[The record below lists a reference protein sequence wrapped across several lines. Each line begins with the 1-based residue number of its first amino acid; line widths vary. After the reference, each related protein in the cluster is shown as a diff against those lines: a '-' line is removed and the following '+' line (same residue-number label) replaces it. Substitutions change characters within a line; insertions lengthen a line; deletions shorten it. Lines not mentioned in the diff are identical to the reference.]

1 MRRKA
6 METKITVGKYLS
18 EEKDQILKII
28 AQTIDNKDKI
38 HVKAPV
44 GSGKTT
50 LILELIQLYPDKQ
63 FIILFPQIS
72 ITEQVKTK
80 LTALNIETSVVNSE
94 TIKKVI
100 EKNTGSQS
108 NSKDNDLFSTVGKV
122 IDKTTVAQPVP
133 PDRIFLTTIDSAY
146 KLIDAI
152 KFASDQTVVVVDETH
167 SFLTAARE
175 NHTRSVETILKA
187 GFPIVGFSATPSNW
201 VNRLLFGIENFID
214 VTTTK
219 VKPPVIS
226 RIMVEQSAVRTL
238 AHSIATEN
246 KPLTVVFTEYTT
258 TQKDLSVRINEYN
271 PNITVSIL
279 NADTK
284 TSTEKDTWNYLMK
297 HDKLP
302 SGTNVFIL
310 NSVVQ
315 SGINILNRKIDA
327 VYLFGTFDPFGFAQ
341 YLGRCRYYK
350 KSFRYYY
357 SPYSKQIGLYRGGDE
372 IQESIDNLIKLLD
385 ASSDDY
391 ARVLKSLMSDMI
403 YEDTDQNLV
412 VNKCKVASWFFEKLK
427 ELGGDTLVKAVSGL
441 FKDIVFTDAETIE
454 GEVQTSAK
462 SKAKS
467 RATGKSDLIEFIKN
481 EYTLIIKVFQDINY
495 DYSEANLVKTINTK
509 YGGYAKLNAMQA
521 KLSPMKLW
529 FDTMNEMVLLMKAA
543 QMTPHRISTA
553 AYMYKNSDKNDD
565 LLEEYIN
572 MSNNTAIG
580 ISEAI
585 RYFKTFSKSN
595 PTIKTAIKKLQA
607 YIEDGGTNSAKE
619 WKNLVYKLL
628 PGLNRLPGVAANFYQ
643 FCIRTKRSNGQ
654 LKLVGINTSL
664 NDYIEGL
671 GLEHITVVNGK
682 LNHK

>member
-1 MRRKA
+1 

-18 EEKDQILKII
+18 EEKAHILGII

-50 LILELIQLYPDKQ
+50 LILELIKLYPDKR

-80 LTALNIETSVVNSE
+80 LTALKIESSEVNSK
-94 TIKKVI
+94 TIDKVI
-100 EKNTGSQS
+100 DKNTGTL
-108 NSKDNDLFSTVGKV
+108 SKSKEDDLFST
-122 IDKTTVAQPVP
+122 IDKGTEENNDAQPVLQ
-133 PDRIFLTTIDSAY
+133 DRVFLTTIDSAF

-152 KFASDQTVVVVDETH
+152 EFAVDETVVIVDETH
-167 SFLTAARE
+167 TFLTGVRE
-175 NHTRSVETILKA
+175 NHTRSVDTILKA
-187 GFPIVGFSATPSNW
+187 GFPIIGFSATPSNW
-201 VNRLLFGIENFID
+201 VNRLLFGIESFID

-219 VKPPVIS
+219 VKPPVVS
-226 RIMVEQSAVRTL
+226 RTKVENSAVRTL
-238 AHSIATEN
+238 AYRIASEN

-284 TSTEKDTWNYLMK
+284 TSTEKDTWDYLMK
-297 HDKLP
+297 NDKLP

-315 SGINILNRKIDA
+315 SGINILNRNIDA
-327 VYLFGTFDPFGFAQ
+327 VYLFGRFDPFGFAQ

-350 KSFRYYY
+350 KPFRYYY
-357 SPYSKQIGLYRGGDE
+357 SHYNKQIGLYRGGDE
-372 IQESIDNLIKLLD
+372 IQESIDGLIKLLD
-385 ASSDDY
+385 ASSEDY
-391 ARVLKSLMSDMI
+391 AQVLKGLMGDMI

-412 VNKCKVASWFFEKLK
+412 VNKCKVASWFFEKLND
-427 ELGGDTLVKAVSGL
+427 LGDNILVMAVSGL
-441 FKDIVFTDAETIE
+441 FKNIVFNDAEIIK

-467 RATGKSDLIEFIKN
+467 RATGKTELIEFIKN
-481 EYTLIIKVFQDINY
+481 EYILIIKVFQELDY

-509 YGGYAKLNAMQA
+509 YGGLLNAKVPMLKLRFDKLNE
-521 KLSPMKLW
+521 LV
-529 FDTMNEMVLLMKAA
+529 ELMKAA

-553 AYMYKNSDKNDD
+553 AYLYFNSDKNDD
-565 LLEEYIN
+565 VLEEYVT
-572 MSNNTAIG
+572 MSHVTANS

-585 RYFKTFSKSN
+585 KFFGSFKKSN
-595 PTIKTAIKKLQA
+595 PTIKKALKELEDWIGDSNNSAGWKKLVH
-607 YIEDGGTNSAKE
+607 NSLPQL
-619 WKNLVYKLL
+619 NLSPAFV
-628 PGLNRLPGVAANFYQ
+628 NDFYR
-643 FCIRTKRSNGQ
+643 FCLQTKRSNGQ
-654 LKLVGINTSL
+654 LKLVGINTSI

-682 LNHK
+682 ITSK

>member
-18 EEKDQILKII
+18 EEKDQILNII

-50 LILELIQLYPDKQ
+50 LILELIKLYPDKQ

-100 EKNTGSQS
+100 QKNTGSQPKA
-108 NSKDNDLFSTVGKV
+108 KDNDLFSTVDEV
-122 IDKTTVAQPVP
+122 TDNNTVPQPVSL
-133 PDRIFLTTIDSAY
+133 DRIFLTTIDSAY

-226 RIMVEQSAVRTL
+226 RTIVEQSAVRTL

-284 TSTEKDTWNYLMK
+284 TSTEKVTWDYLMK
-297 HDKLP
+297 NDKLP

-315 SGINILNRKIDA
+315 SGINILNQKIDA

-391 ARVLKSLMSDMI
+391 AQVLKSLMSDMI

-441 FKDIVFTDAETIE
+441 FKDIVFIDAETIE

-481 EYTLIIKVFQDINY
+481 EYTLIIRVFKDMGY
-495 DYSEANLVKTINTK
+495 DYSEVNLVNTINTK
-509 YGGYAKLNAMQA
+509 YGGKLIDKVPSLKHRFD
-521 KLSPMKLW
+521 KL
-529 FDTMNEMVLLMKAA
+529 NEMVVLMKAA
-543 QMTPHRISTA
+543 QMSPHRISTA

-585 RYFKTFSKSN
+585 SYFKTFSKSN
-595 PTIKTAIKKLQA
+595 PTIKKAIKKLQA

-628 PGLNRLPGVAANFYQ
+628 PGLNKLPGVTANFYQ

-654 LKLVGINTSL
+654 LKLVGINTNL
-664 NDYIEGL
+664 NEYIEGL

-682 LNHK
+682 LTHK

>member
-1 MRRKA
+1 

-50 LILELIQLYPDKQ
+50 LILELIKLYPKKR

-100 EKNTGSQS
+100 QKNTGSQPKA
-108 NSKDNDLFSTVGKV
+108 KDNDLFSSVDEVT
-122 IDKTTVAQPVP
+122 DNNTVAQPVSA
-133 PDRIFLTTIDSAY
+133 DRIFLTTIDSAY

-219 VKPPVIS
+219 VKPPIIS
-226 RIMVEQSAVRTL
+226 RTMVEQSAVRTL

-315 SGINILNRKIDA
+315 SGINIKNPKIDT

-341 YLGRCRYYK
+341 YLGRCRKYK
-350 KSFRYYY
+350 KPFRYYY

-372 IQESIDNLIKLLD
+372 IQESIDKLIKLLD
-385 ASSDDY
+385 ASESDF
-391 ARVLKSLMSDMI
+391 AQALKGLMSDMI

-427 ELGGDTLVKAVSGL
+427 ELGGDTLVNAVSGL
-441 FKDIVFTDAETIE
+441 FKDIVFADAETIE

-462 SKAKS
+462 AKAKS
-467 RATGKSDLIEFIKN
+467 RATSKSDLVEFIKN
-481 EYTLIIKVFQDINY
+481 EYALIIKLFEEVGY
-495 DYSEANLVKTINTK
+495 DYSDANLVKTINTK
-509 YGGYAKLNAMQA
+509 YGGKLVAKVPSLKQRFD
-521 KLSPMKLW
+521 KL
-529 FDTMNEMVLLMKAA
+529 NEMVELMKAA

-553 AYMYKNSDKNDD
+553 AHRYFNSGKSDEV
-565 LLEEYIN
+565 LEAYIN
-572 MSNNTAIG
+572 MSNNTLKD

-585 RYFKTFSKSN
+585 RYFKTFPKSN
-595 PTIKTAIKKLQA
+595 PTIKKAVKELQA
-607 YIEDGGTNSAKE
+607 YVNDGETYSAKE
-619 WKNLVYKLL
+619 WKDMVYKLL
-628 PGLNRLPGVAANFYQ
+628 PGLNKLPEVTANFYK
-643 FCIRTKRSNGQ
+643 FCVRTKRSNGQ

-664 NDYIEGL
+664 NDYLDGL
-671 GLEHITVVNGK
+671 GLTNNTVVNGK
-682 LNHK
+682 LTHK